1 MRIYK
6 SKKIEV
12 LDEVTCDICGE
23 SCSDVNFGHECA
35 HLVADWGYASR
46 QDGIKY
52 EVDFCEKCFGTVMD
66 FLKTV
71 RKIKPDGYD
80 PLNPESAYRYE

>member
-6 SKKIEV
+6 NKKVEV

-35 HLVADWGYASR
+35 HLVADWGYSSK
-46 QDGIKY
+46 QDGTKY
-52 EVDFCEKCFGTVMD
+52 EVDFCEKCFEKVVE
-66 FLKTV
+66 FLKTIRQV
-71 RKIKPDGYD
+71 NPKGHD
-80 PLNPESAYRYE
+80 PLDPVSAFHYD